1 LGGTDNLEAYELY
14 LIAQGK
20 FQNDVGY
27 TGRAPA
33 SVDDAIALDPEFA
46 LAWAFKALLHYY
58 LLVFGPISRAEA
70 EQDAA
75 LSAALKAIELEPSL
89 ADGYNSL
96 GYIQTSR
103 GEFNEAESS
112 YNKGLQLANDT
123 YKLIYYHYFAVGY
136 FDKSLEVLEKMVRED
151 ALNQELRGNYLSA
164 LGLLGNMQRAEE
176 EYARGRALFGD
187 KWWVWGYINMTYLRL
202 GTDHSISRDGI
213 VRGGSIFDAVVEHHE
228 SPEDGLVELHRL
240 YGDIEASKDFFD
252 ISIFAAYFGDLEF
265 SMDAMEKG
273 LSINSFGLRHVWYPI
288 MKGVRQT
295 PRFKKIIKE
304 IRLVDYW
311 KEYGWP
317 DLCRPV
323 GDDDFVCD

>member
-1 LGGTDNLEAYELY
+1 M
-14 LIAQGK
+14 IAQGK

-33 SVDDAIALDPEFA
+33 SVDD
-46 LAWAFKALLHYY
+46 AFKALLHYY

-164 LGLLGNMQRAEE
+164 LGLLGP
-176 EYARGRALFGD
+176 
-187 KWWVWGYINMTYLRL
+187 
-202 GTDHSISRDGI
+202 
-213 VRGGSIFDAVVEHHE
+213 AV
-228 SPEDGLVELHRL
+228 S
-240 YGDIEASKDFFD
+240 
-252 ISIFAAYFGDLEF
+252 EF
-265 SMDAMEKG
+265 MSQKF
-273 LSINSFGLRHVWYPI
+273 N
-288 MKGVRQT
+288 
-295 PRFKKIIKE
+295 
-304 IRLVDYW
+304 
-311 KEYGWP
+311 
-317 DLCRPV
+317 
-323 GDDDFVCD
+323 